1 MSQYGTRQTVDRA
14 PAAARPAES
23 RPARASPLAGRRATL
38 LAAGA
43 CLLSFV
49 AFLVAQRV
57 AGVTWLDLDV
67 YRAEGWAIR
76 TGADLYE
83 LRVTKHELP
92 ATYPPFAALLFVP
105 LTWVGVETM
114 RVAATVLNL
123 ALLLTLVWLTLRL
136 IGRRPWG
143 LSMPGTAC
151 AVAAVAVWCEPVW
164 TTLRY
169 GQINLLIAVLVL
181 WDLSRRCDHRWAGVG
196 IGIAA
201 GIKLTPALFAVLL
214 AVAGGLLA
222 VRRLRRGAPAWNWL
236 LRRAAMAVGAFCATV
251 AVGALAAP
259 RDSWRFWSE
268 VIFDKDRAGSVE
280 GTANQSLRGVAA
292 RALHTVDPG
301 AGWLLPALLVGCVG
315 LATAV
320 AALLAAD
327 RLPHARAWAAVAC
340 GVTALLVCPI
350 SWSHHWVWAV
360 PMVLLLA
367 AEAARTRQP
376 RWLAATAAIGLLFF
390 TYALWWVPHFDA
402 GRPELR
408 QSVGQMLLSGVYPAL
423 GLAFLALAATVVTR
437 AWLRRPPGPLISRPL
452 RPRPVP
458 ARTR

>member
-1 MSQYGTRQTVDRA
+1 M
-14 PAAARPAES
+14 
-23 RPARASPLAGRRATL
+23 
-38 LAAGA
+38 AAGA

-114 RVAATVLNL
+114 RMAATVLNL

-143 LSMPGTAC
+143 LSVPGTAC

-169 GQINLLIAVLVL
+169 GQINLLVAVLVL
-181 WDLSRRCDHRWAGVG
+181 WDLSRRCGHRWAGVG
-196 IGIAA
+196 IGVAA

-222 VRRLRRGAPAWNWL
+222 VRRLRRGEQPWNWL

-259 RDSWRFWSE
+259 GDSWRFWSE

-280 GTANQSLRGVAA
+280 GTANQSLRGAAA
-292 RALHTVDPG
+292 RVLHTVDPG
-301 AGWLLPALLVGCVG
+301 GAWLLPALLVGLVG

-320 AALLAAD
+320 AALLATD

-360 PMVLLLA
+360 PMVLLLT
-367 AEAARTRQP
+367 AEAARSRNP
-376 RWLAATAAIGLLFF
+376 RWLAATVATGLLFF
-390 TYALWWVPHFDA
+390 TYALWWVPHFESD
-402 GRPELR
+402 RPELR
-408 QSVGQMLLSGVYPAL
+408 QSVGQMLLSGIYPAI

-437 AWLRRPPGPLISRPL
+437 AWLHRPPGPLIPPPPPHRPAA
-452 RPRPVP
+452 
-458 ARTR
+458 ARTH